1 MEIIKIRAAKNAPR
15 LVARSRRDEN
25 HGGQKRAE
33 MSPNLGSQKRREISG
48 EISVRSEF
56 RRPKRGE
63 ESLAGSRRASIRSGV
78 LKI

>member
-1 MEIIKIRAAKNAPR
+1 MIKISAAKNAPR

-25 HGGQKRAE
+25 HGGQKR
-33 MSPNLGSQKRREISG
+33 GEISG

-56 RRPKRGE
+56 RRSKRGE
-63 ESLAGSRRASIRSGV
+63 ESLAVSRRASIRSGV